1 MLMHFMNLKDGIKI
15 FSRVILKR
23 SLNEKSEKEDGI
35 QREEERNR
43 FYPLHIFGFSGESEA
58 GLDEGVEE
66 GRLEPLSQ
74 EDCASNYSASS
85 SRRVRNQPESLS
97 LTVGDPFTEAEPPEN
112 SRKKRKL
119 FRRKESV
126 LSGSFRGRSNITT
139 RQDRFQIFQTRSKRF
154 HVSMN
159 AKNKFKIYPSNF
171 RRKYWTKYLELFIY
185 VKKKLS

>member
-126 LSGSFRGRSNITT
+126 LSGSFRGRGNITFVG
-139 RQDRFQIFQTRSKRF
+139 RFVKIVFKFSKL
-154 HVSMN
+154 VSN
-159 AKNKFKIYPSNF
+159 DF
-171 RRKYWTKYLELFIY
+171 TDQ
-185 VKKKLS
+185 

>member
-126 LSGSFRGRSNITT
+126 LSGSFRGRSNIIYDSSRSIFKFSKLVSNDFTDQWT
-139 RQDRFQIFQTRSKRF
+139 RKISLKFIPRILEENTERS
-154 HVSMN
+154 
-159 AKNKFKIYPSNF
+159 
-171 RRKYWTKYLELFIY
+171 T
-185 VKKKLS
+185 

>member
-1 MLMHFMNLKDGIKI
+1 MNLKDGIKI

-23 SLNEKSEKEDGI
+23 SLNEKSEKEDE
-35 QREEERNR
+35 RRRSKRNR
-43 FYPLHIFGFSGESEA
+43 FYPLRIFGFSGESEA

-97 LTVGDPFTEAEPPEN
+97 LTVSDPFTEKKNLRRTRERNEN
-112 SRKKRKL
+112 S
-119 FRRKESV
+119 
-126 LSGSFRGRSNITT
+126 SGEKSPFFLDRFEVEAILYTT
-139 RQDRFQIFQTRSKRF
+139 RQDRFQIFQTRFKRF
-154 HVSMN
+154 HGSMN

-171 RRKYWTKYLELFIY
+171 RRKY
-185 VKKKLS
+185 

>member
-15 FSRVILKR
+15 FSRVILKKFER
-23 SLNEKSEKEDGI
+23 EEWKRGWEEEI

-43 FYPLHIFGFSGESEA
+43 FYPLRIFGFSGESEA

-126 LSGSFRGRSNITT
+126 LSGSFRGRSNIIYDSS
-139 RQDRFQIFQTRSKRF
+139 RSFSNFPNSFQTISRINEREK
-154 HVSMN
+154 
-159 AKNKFKIYPSNF
+159 
-171 RRKYWTKYLELFIY
+171 
-185 VKKKLS
+185 

>member
-126 LSGSFRGRSNITT
+126 LSGSFRGRSNIILYTT

-154 HVSMN
+154 HGSMN

-171 RRKYWTKYLELFIY
+171 RRKY
-185 VKKKLS
+185 

>member
-43 FYPLHIFGFSGESEA
+43 FYPLRIFGFSGESEA

-97 LTVGDPFTEAEPPEN
+97 LTVSDPFTEKKNLRRTRERNEN
-112 SRKKRKL
+112 S
-119 FRRKESV
+119 
-126 LSGSFRGRSNITT
+126 SGEKSPFFL
-139 RQDRFQIFQTRSKRF
+139 DRFEVEAILYYIRLVKIVFKFSKL
-154 HVSMN
+154 VSN
-159 AKNKFKIYPSNF
+159 DF
-171 RRKYWTKYLELFIY
+171 TDQ
-185 VKKKLS
+185 

>member
-97 LTVGDPFTEAEPPEN
+97 LTVSDPFTEKKNLRRTRERNEN
-112 SRKKRKL
+112 S
-119 FRRKESV
+119 
-126 LSGSFRGRSNITT
+126 SGEKSPFFLDRFEVEAILYTT
-139 RQDRFQIFQTRSKRF
+139 RQDRFQIFQTRFKRF
-154 HVSMN
+154 HGSMN

-171 RRKYWTKYLELFIY
+171 RRKY
-185 VKKKLS
+185 

>member
-85 SRRVRNQPESLS
+85 SRCVRNQPESLS

-126 LSGSFRGRSNITT
+126 LSGSFRGRSNIIYDSS
-139 RQDRFQIFQTRSKRF
+139 RSFSNFPNSFQTISRINEREK
-154 HVSMN
+154 
-159 AKNKFKIYPSNF
+159 
-171 RRKYWTKYLELFIY
+171 
-185 VKKKLS
+185 

>member
-1 MLMHFMNLKDGIKI
+1 MNLKDGIKI

-43 FYPLHIFGFSGESEA
+43 FYPLRIFGFSGESEA

-97 LTVGDPFTEAEPPEN
+97 LTVSDPFTEKKNLRRTRERNEN
-112 SRKKRKL
+112 S
-119 FRRKESV
+119 
-126 LSGSFRGRSNITT
+126 SGEKSPFFL
-139 RQDRFQIFQTRSKRF
+139 DRFEVEAILYYIRLVKIVFKFSKL
-154 HVSMN
+154 VSN
-159 AKNKFKIYPSNF
+159 DF
-171 RRKYWTKYLELFIY
+171 TDQ
-185 VKKKLS
+185 